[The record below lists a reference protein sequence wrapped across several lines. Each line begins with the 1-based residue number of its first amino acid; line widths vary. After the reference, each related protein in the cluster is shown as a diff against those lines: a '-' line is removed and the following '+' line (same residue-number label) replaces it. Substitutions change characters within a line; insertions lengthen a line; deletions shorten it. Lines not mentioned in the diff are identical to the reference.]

1 MYELTEA
8 FLADRGYRR
17 YEISNYAKPGFAC
30 RHNTGYWT
38 RKNYLGLGL
47 GASSLM
53 ENVRFSN
60 TSEMKVYMEQPFS
73 HTDIQKLDR
82 NASMEEFMFLGL
94 RLTEGI
100 SRADFQKE
108 FGTSIDLVY
117 GSVLR
122 RLKSEGL
129 IGASGGRIFLTRYGI
144 DVSNYVLAQFLL
156 ETNEIH

>member
-1 MYELTEA
+1 
-8 FLADRGYRR
+8 
-17 YEISNYAKPGFAC
+17 
-30 RHNTGYWT
+30 
-38 RKNYLGLGL
+38 
-47 GASSLM
+47 M

-129 IGASGGRIFLTRYGI
+129 IGAAGGRIFLTRHGI